1 MFSSIFLTKN
11 QKLVNKWTKEHEQ
24 MILLANKL
32 LAEHAKNNHKKAKKL
47 LQKFTDITVD
57 HVTDE
62 NIEFFKLLRDEDN
75 LSIRSKKSTEE
86 FVSTFKETQRSLIQ
100 FLSKY
105 NKAHKVLDK
114 EFLDTLT
121 QIIDILHE
129 RIKYEE
135 ENLYELLYHGKKID
149 AAWAQNKKGFY

>member
-24 MILLANKL
+24 MVLLANKL
-32 LAEHAKNNHKKAKKL
+32 LAEHVKNNQKKAKKL
-47 LQKFTDITVD
+47 LQKFTNIAVD

-62 NIEFFKLLRDEDN
+62 NIEFFKLLRDEDGV
-75 LSIRSKKSTEE
+75 SIRSKNSTKE

-105 NKAHKVLDK
+105 NKEHKVLDK

-121 QIIDILHE
+121 QIIDILKE

-135 ENLYELLYHGKKID
+135 ENLYDLLYHGKTID
-149 AAWAQNKKGFY
+149 ATWAKNKKGFY